1 MKAILEFNL
10 PEEEPEFMEAVN
22 GGMFKHVLWQLDQ
35 NLRAN
40 LKYGELP
47 PAEYKCYE
55 TIRKD
60 LHSILSANNLTIE
73 WKPKSKSWLP
83 FTGCWTK
90 SLK

>member
-10 PEEEPEFMEAVN
+10 PEEESEFMEAVN

-35 NLRAN
+35 NLRSN

-47 PAEYKCYE
+47 EAQYKCYD

-60 LHSILSANNLTIE
+60 LHSLLNANNLTIE
-73 WKPKSKSWLP
+73 
-83 FTGCWTK
+83 
-90 SLK
+90 

>member
-1 MKAILEFNL
+1 MKAVLEFTL
-10 PEEEPEFMEAVN
+10 PDEETEFMEAAN

-47 PAEYKCYE
+47 EERYKCYE

-60 LHSILSANNLTIE
+60 LHSLLNANNLTIE
-73 WKPKSKSWLP
+73 
-83 FTGCWTK
+83 
-90 SLK
+90 

>member
-1 MKAILEFNL
+1 MKAVLEFTL
-10 PEEEPEFMEAVN
+10 PDEEVEFMEAVN

-47 PAEYKCYE
+47 AAEYKCYE

-60 LHSILSANNLTIE
+60 LHSLLNANNLTIE
-73 WKPKSKSWLP
+73 
-83 FTGCWTK
+83 
-90 SLK
+90 

>member
-10 PEEEPEFMEAVN
+10 PDEEQEFMEAVN

-35 NLRAN
+35 KLRSN

-47 PAEYKCYE
+47 DVEYKCYE

-60 LHSILSANNLTIE
+60 LYRLLSANNLTIE
-73 WKPKSKSWLP
+73 WCFVSRESV
-83 FTGCWTK
+83 
-90 SLK
+90 